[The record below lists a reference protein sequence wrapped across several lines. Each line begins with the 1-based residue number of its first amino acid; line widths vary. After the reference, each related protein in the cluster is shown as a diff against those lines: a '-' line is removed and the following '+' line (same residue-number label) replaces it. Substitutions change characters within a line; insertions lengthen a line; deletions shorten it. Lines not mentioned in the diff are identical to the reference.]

1 MQKRGSKRSERHQ
14 SEQDERGCR
23 RQKTVPRIG
32 GINRGEGHG
41 RPGRR
46 QDRRN
51 VGNRR
56 CGDGGDA
63 LLAAGPFAG
72 QQQGESEQAA
82 QHRAHFGAEQ
92 PGLDRI
98 AHHEEAAERQRQPA
112 DPHHPAGAD
121 GFLEAAIG
129 LRQRRGRCCGATG
142 SGLLLFLGGS
152 CGFNIG
158 NKRRRRWCDPR
169 RSRWQRFFERLKRR
183 ERWRH
188 GGGGGGRPD
197 CLQPRPQVRDL
208 VHGLSR
214 ERKGDNRDRE
224 REEIERQI
232 EHRASRRSK
241 RFSEVDTGSRE
252 KRVRQMTTVT
262 GHVRSRLQSSE
273 CSFNS

>member
-1 MQKRGSKRSERHQ
+1 MQQRGSKRSERHQ

-23 RQKTVPRIG
+23 HQKAVQRIG
-32 GINRGEGHG
+32 CIDRGEGHR

-46 QDRRN
+46 QDRRDI
-51 VGNRR
+51 GNRR
-56 CGDGGDA
+56 CCDGGDA

-129 LRQRRGRCCGATG
+129 LRQRRGRCRGAAS
-142 SGLLLFLGGS
+142 SGFLLGLGGS

-158 NKRRRRWCDPR
+158 NKGRRRWCAPR
-169 RSRWQRFFERLKRR
+169 RSRWQRLLERLKRR
-183 ERWRH
+183 ERRRH
-188 GGGGGGRPD
+188 GRGGGRLRPD
-197 CLQPRPQVRDL
+197 RLKLRSQLRDL

-214 ERKGDNRDRE
+214 EREGDDRDRE

-232 EHRASRRSK
+232 EHRASRRAPK
-241 RFSEVDTGSRE
+241 RFQAKSIPV
-252 KRVRQMTTVT
+252 RVKKTRQDK
-262 GHVRSRLQSSE
+262 
-273 CSFNS
+273 